1 MPVATKKLR
10 SNRAW
15 IERHLSDRWVKL
27 SQQEGYRA
35 RSAYKLIQINEK
47 ERLFRPGMSVVDL
60 GAAPGS
66 WGQVARKLLSGRD
79 GKLNGRII
87 AMDILPMDPIEAVV
101 FLQGDFREQSVCDAL
116 SEIVGD
122 GKVDIVMSD
131 MAPNLSGIAASDAAR
146 SMLLCELALEF
157 ALEHLKPGGVFVTKA
172 FQGSGYS
179 QFVESVKR
187 AFRKVTAV
195 KPAASRDTSPEQ
207 YIVARGLKAGKV

>member
-27 SQQEGYRA
+27 SQKEGYRA

-47 ERLFRPGMSVVDL
+47 EKIIRPGMSVVDL

-66 WGQVARKLLSGRD
+66 WSQVARKILSGKD
-79 GKLNGRII
+79 GELKGRIV
-87 AMDILPMDPIEAVV
+87 AMDILPMDPIDGVA
-101 FLQGDFREQSVCDAL
+101 FLQGDFREQSVCDELAR
-116 SEIVGD
+116 IVGEE
-122 GKVDIVMSD
+122 KVDVVMSD

-157 ALEHLKPGGVFVTKA
+157 ALEHLKANGVFIAKA

-187 AFRKVTAV
+187 YFVRVQAM
-195 KPAASRDTSPEQ
+195 KPEASRDTSAEQ
-207 YIVARGLKAGKV
+207 YVIARGLKAKK